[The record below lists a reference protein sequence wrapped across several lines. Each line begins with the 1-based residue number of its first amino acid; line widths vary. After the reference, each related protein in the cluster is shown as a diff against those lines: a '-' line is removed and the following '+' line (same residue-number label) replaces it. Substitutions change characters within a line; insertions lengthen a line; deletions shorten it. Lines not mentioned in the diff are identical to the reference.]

1 MHEKWMELAL
11 QQAKLGEGLTSPNP
25 SVGAVVV
32 KNNCLLGKGFH
43 QKAGAPH
50 AEREAI
56 SDALKHHPAENLKGA
71 SIYITLEPCSTTGK
85 TPPCTDAILKH
96 GIQHVFYGSTDP
108 NPSHKGAAKML
119 LSSHSIEVTSG
130 VLEAECDAMIKEFS
144 KKTTTGLPW
153 VIAKTA
159 MSLDGKISRPP
170 GESQW
175 LTSPE
180 SRKIVHQLRA
190 KVDAIIIGGKT
201 LRKDNPRLTVRL
213 DDCPESTKQQP
224 YRAVITHQN
233 RASLPQDSHLFTDQ
247 HKDRTLLYQDSPF
260 IEILKDLGEKG
271 CNSVLLECGGGLM
284 GQWFDQGLVDECYF
298 FLAPL
303 ITGGEN
309 LAVAG
314 KGVKS
319 NESAI
324 NLKNIMYQKIGN
336 DVLASGL
343 IDQTKNT

>member
-1 MHEKWMELAL
+1 MELAI

-25 SVGAVVV
+25 CVGAVIV
-32 KNNCLLGKGFH
+32 KNNCLLGKGSH
-43 QKAGAPH
+43 QKAGSPH

-56 SDALKHHPAENLKGA
+56 ADALKNHTTDDLKGA

-85 TPPCTDAILKH
+85 TPPCTDAILQH
-96 GIQHVFYGSTDP
+96 GIAEVIYGSTDP
-108 NPSHKGAAKML
+108 NPSHQGAANEL
-119 LSSHSIEVTSG
+119 LSSHSIKTTSG
-130 VLEAECDAMIKEFS
+130 ILKNECDALIKDFT
-144 KKTTTGLPW
+144 KKIATGLPW

-180 SRKIVHQLRA
+180 SREIVHQLRA

-201 LRKDNPRLTVRL
+201 LRKDNPRLTIRTADPSKL
-213 DDCPESTKQQP
+213 QKKQP
-224 YRAVITHQN
+224 YRAVITHQD
-233 RASLPQDSHLFTDQ
+233 RATLPQDSHLFNDQ
-247 HKDRTLLYQDSPF
+247 YKDRTIIYKDSTF
-260 IEILKDLGEKG
+260 LEILKDLGEKG
-271 CNSVLLECGGGLM
+271 CNNVLLECGGALM
-284 GQWFDQGLVDECYF
+284 GQWFDQNLVDECHF

-324 NLKNIMYQKIGN
+324 NLEKVTYKKIGN
-336 DVLASGL
+336 DVLASGF
-343 IDQTKNT
+343 ISRA